1 MAAPTITWIQYTTS
15 LLASSVG
22 ISTLSF
28 GTVTAGSYSG
38 NKCIKVQVD
47 GNDVTN
53 ARLWL
58 ADSTAVVNGSPVS
71 LGESGKQWDF
81 IVTATASIGSQA
93 SLFNGSGGWTAA
105 GTTLATDYR
114 TAPLN
119 SLGAGK
125 SLGTGG
131 TNTIADGDKSN
142 AMFLSVK
149 PHASA
154 YDGVHTGFA
163 YQAGYDFT

>member
-1 MAAPTITWIQYTTS
+1 MAAPTITWIQYTSS

-22 ISTLSF
+22 LSTLSF
-28 GTVTAGSYSG
+28 GTVTANAWSN
-38 NKCIKVQVD
+38 NKCIKVRVA
-47 GNDVTN
+47 GNNVTN
-53 ARLWL
+53 IRLWL

-71 LGESGKQWDF
+71 LGKTSKAWDF
-81 IVTATASIGSQA
+81 IVTATASIGGQA
-93 SLFNGSGGWTAA
+93 PLFTGKGGWTAV

-114 TAPLN
+114 SAPLN

-125 SLGTGG
+125 SLGTGVS
-131 TNTIADGDKSN
+131 NTVLDGAKSK
-142 AMFLSVK
+142 AVFLSVK

-163 YQAGYDFT
+163 YQVGYDFT